1 MNMREGGNGGTRAGT
16 RPGDAP
22 RSGGALLRN
31 SVLVVIGVG
40 VCALLVVWLLR
51 APAESPPP
59 SGGAAIQSLQS
70 GDPATRVQA
79 IREVAQTGLSE
90 SERSIPAVMQALRDK
105 EPLVRAQAAESLGL
119 LGSYAVWAQISGVA
133 AGDSDGGLVD
143 GATEALLSLLAKDDE
158 GTVRASCAAAL
169 GNIAATSPRPPRS
182 RGASRKGGGGN
193 SSKAPAPVKSPV
205 EYKPIVDA
213 LIAALGDSD
222 DDVRSAAATALGS
235 AGPKVS
241 PEPPPQLIA
250 ALKDRTAVVRAQAG
264 KALPSFERGLDPVV
278 PTLIRL
284 AAENDPTVR
293 QASVGA
299 LGQIK
304 KSALSP
310 AAIPA
315 LVEGIGSPDRQV
327 RMHVIAMLAR
337 FGSQAKDAVPRLIGV
352 LDEPLSSDSTTL
364 EGGRSAQTTFT
375 GPAHEAAKALGEIV
389 PGSPLAEQ
397 AVAALSRVVRG
408 AARQRRSSAA
418 DALGKFGAAAAPA
431 ITGLVKMLLE
441 SADGTTMTATS
452 DADAARRALSSIAAD
467 ASSSKT
473 VVSALKASL
482 VSGSNS
488 SRIAV
493 VEAIEE
499 LGPKAAGAAPEI
511 EALKNDP
518 DPEVQKAATKALK
531 ALGQK

>member
-1 MNMREGGNGGTRAGT
+1 MNRSEGGDGGTRAGM
-16 RPGDAP
+16 RPGEAP
-22 RSGGALLRN
+22 RSNSGVLRN
-31 SVLVVIGVG
+31 SVLAVVGVG
-40 VCALLVVWLLR
+40 ACVLIAVWLLR
-51 APAESPPP
+51 APAESPAPA
-59 SGGAAIQSLQS
+59 GGVALQALQS
-70 GDPATRVQA
+70 GDPAARVQA
-79 IREVAQTGLSE
+79 IREVAQSGLSE
-90 SERSIPAVMQALRDK
+90 SERSIPAVLQVLRDK

-119 LGSYAVWAQISGVA
+119 LGSYAVWAQMSGVA
-133 AGDSDGGLVD
+133 AAGSDGGLVD
-143 GATEALLSLLAKDDE
+143 GAIDALISLLAKDDE
-158 GTVRASCAAAL
+158 GTVRASAAAAL
-169 GNIAATSPRPPRS
+169 GNIAATSPRPPGS
-182 RGASRKGGGGN
+182 RAASKKGGGDS
-193 SSKAPAPVKSPV
+193 SSKPSAPAKSPV

-222 DDVRSAAATALGS
+222 DTVRSAAATALGS

-250 ALKDRTAVVRAQAG
+250 ALKDRTAVVRAEAG

-278 PTLIRL
+278 PTLIRM
-284 AAENDPTVR
+284 ASESDPTVH

-299 LGQIK
+299 LRQIK
-304 KSALSP
+304 KSAISP

-337 FGSQAKDAVPRLIGV
+337 FGSQAKDAVPRLIAV
-352 LDEPLSSDSTTL
+352 LDEPLSSDSTTVG
-364 EGGRSAQTTFT
+364 GGRSAQTTFT

-389 PGSPLAEQ
+389 PGSPLAAQ

-408 AARQRRSSAA
+408 AARQRRASAA
-418 DALGKFGAAAAPA
+418 DALGKFGATAAPA
-431 ITGLVKMLLE
+431 ITGLVKMLEE
-441 SADGTTMTATS
+441 SADGTSMTARS
-452 DADAARRALSSIAAD
+452 DADAATRALSSIAAD

-473 VVSALKASL
+473 VLNALKESL
-482 VSGSNS
+482 RSGSKS

-518 DPEVQKAATKALK
+518 DPNVHKAATKALE